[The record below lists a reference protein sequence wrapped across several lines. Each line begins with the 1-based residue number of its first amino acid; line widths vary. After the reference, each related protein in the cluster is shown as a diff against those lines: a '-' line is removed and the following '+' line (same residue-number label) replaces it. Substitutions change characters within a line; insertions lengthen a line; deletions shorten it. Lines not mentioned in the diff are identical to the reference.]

1 MTRASLD
8 RRPDAVAAMFDS
20 TADRYD
26 LMNDVLSMGQDRL
39 WRTIV
44 ARAVDAK
51 AGERVLDLAAGTGT
65 STAAFARAGAQCVAC
80 DFSTG
85 MLEVG
90 VRRRGQS
97 AGGVTFVGG
106 DAMRLPFADD
116 SFDAVTISFG
126 IRNVVDPDACMR
138 ELRRVAKP
146 GGRMVICEFSH
157 IPVRPVDRAFTQ
169 YLVHVMPRIAGL
181 LSSNPESYGY
191 LSESIQTWPDQ
202 RAMAARIQRAGW
214 TRVAWRN
221 LSFGI
226 AAVHRAWKPD
236 EDAEKAA

>member
-8 RRPDAVAAMFDS
+8 RQPDAVAAMFDG
-20 TADRYD
+20 TAQRYD

-39 WRTIV
+39 WRRVV
-44 ARAVDAK
+44 ARALDARP
-51 AGERVLDLAAGTGT
+51 GERVLDLAAGTGT
-65 STAAFARAGAQCVAC
+65 STAAFARAGAECVAC
-80 DFSTG
+80 DFSLG
-85 MLEVG
+85 MLQEG
-90 VRRRGQS
+90 VRRQEGT
-97 AGGVTFVGG
+97 GVAFAAG
-106 DAMRLPFADD
+106 DAMRLPFADEV
-116 SFDAVTISFG
+116 FDAVTISFG

-138 ELRRVAKP
+138 EMLRVTRP
-146 GGRMVICEFSH
+146 GGRLVICEFSH
-157 IPVRPVDRAFTQ
+157 IPVAFVDRAFTT
-169 YLVHVMPRIAGL
+169 YLVHMMPRIAGL

-226 AAVHRAWKPD
+226 AAVHRAWRPGSPPATR
-236 EDAEKAA
+236 EV

>member
-1 MTRASLD
+1 MPRATLD
-8 RRPDAVAAMFDS
+8 RSPDAVAAMFDS
-20 TADRYD
+20 TAERYD

-39 WRTIV
+39 WRKIV
-44 ARAVDAK
+44 ARAVNAGP
-51 AGERVLDLAAGTGT
+51 GERVLDLAAGTGT
-65 STAAFARAGAQCVAC
+65 STAAFARTGAQCVAC
-80 DFSTG
+80 DFSIG
-85 MLEVG
+85 MLRVG
-90 VRRRGQS
+90 VRARGRH

-138 ELRRVAKP
+138 EMWRVTKP
-146 GGRMVICEFSH
+146 GGRLVICEFSH

-169 YLVHVMPRIAGL
+169 YLVHVMPRVAGL

-191 LSESIQTWPDQ
+191 LSDSIQTWPDQ
-202 RAMAARIQRAGW
+202 AAFAARIQRAGW

-226 AAVHRAWKPD
+226 AAVHRAWKPN
-236 EDAEKAA
+236 DAEKQGQ

>member
-20 TADRYD
+20 TARRYD

-39 WRTIV
+39 WRRVV
-44 ARAVDAK
+44 ARALDARP
-51 AGERVLDLAAGTGT
+51 GERVLDLAAGTGT
-65 STAAFARAGAQCVAC
+65 STAAFAEGGAECVAC
-80 DFSTG
+80 DFSLG
-85 MLEVG
+85 MLQEG
-90 VRRRGQS
+90 VRRRQGS
-97 AGGVTFVGG
+97 GVAFAAG
-106 DAMRLPFADD
+106 DAMRLPFADEA
-116 SFDAVTISFG
+116 FDAVTISFG
-126 IRNVVDPDACMR
+126 IRNVVDPDACLR
-138 ELRRVAKP
+138 EMLRVTRP
-146 GGRMVICEFSH
+146 GGRLVICEFSH
-157 IPVRPVDRAFTQ
+157 IPVGVVDRAFTA
-169 YLVHVMPRIAGL
+169 YLVHMMPRIAGL

-226 AAVHRAWKPD
+226 AAVHRARRPGSPPATR
-236 EDAEKAA
+236 EV